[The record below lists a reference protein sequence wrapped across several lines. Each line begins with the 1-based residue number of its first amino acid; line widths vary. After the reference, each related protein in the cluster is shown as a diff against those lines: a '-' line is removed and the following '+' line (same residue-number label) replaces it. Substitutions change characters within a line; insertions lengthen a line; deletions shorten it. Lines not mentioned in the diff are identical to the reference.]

1 MSAAP
6 GSVTWLRT
14 LLVFPTELKP
24 DVAAAALSSVALMN
38 RRGIVMIETTAE
50 PGRISH
56 HLITDDPNTDL
67 AQSSLTSAVP
77 GLRVEDRPLDHP
89 DLSRGIELKLSSHD
103 RALRT
108 DAPESISLSLLSAMQ
123 GLKSGEQIRLQWIV
137 RPARGVRP
145 AQKPGRTPPPPPPGS
160 LTRLLG
166 SPNNPADGQKEALA
180 KRARPLMQAIGRI
193 AVTAA
198 TRPRQRQLI
207 GRCLSAVGSANRPG
221 VGVRYRLLPAGEV
234 ARRVN
239 RRQVPWLIWP
249 MLVNID
255 ELVGLL
261 GWPIG
266 NVPLPGLERGHA
278 RVLPVSGRI
287 PSTGAVLADSNQAGR
302 PRPIAISSKDR
313 LQHLHVIGPTGS
325 GKSYLLA
332 NLALQDITAGSSVI
346 VIDPKG
352 DLVDDILDRVH
363 QRDASRIVVLDP
375 TEADRPVG
383 LNLLQASGETREL
396 LVESIVSVFHELYR
410 SFWGPRS
417 DDILRAALTTLVS
430 APTPYTI
437 CEVPS
442 LLADTR
448 FRRHVLQNQA
458 NRDPVLASFW
468 QWYEAMSD
476 GERTQAIGPV
486 LNKLRAF
493 TMRPRL
499 RNVVGQT
506 NGLRM
511 AEVMAKRQVLL
522 VKLNSGLLGRD
533 AAQLFGSLLVAQLWQ
548 ASLQR
553 VVVPQAQRHPVMVT
567 IDEVQDFLRL
577 PVDVGDM
584 LAQARGLGVGLT
596 LAHQHLGQL
605 PSGLKAGV
613 MANAR
618 SRVMFRVGPDDARDL
633 STDLA
638 PHLDRQDLE
647 GLRAYE
653 VALRLSVNGSIQP
666 PTTGVTRDLP
676 TAAAGQAAQ
685 LIQQSSKRF
694 GTAVDEIQ
702 QAMAERQLTTK
713 TASAGRE
720 LGDQRA
726 ATGRQRLDTN
736 SNERRNP

>member
-1 MSAAP
+1 MSPAP
-6 GSVTWLRT
+6 GAVTWRRSRLI
-14 LLVFPTELKP
+14 FPTELKP
-24 DVAAAALSSVALMN
+24 DAAVQALSSVALMN
-38 RRGIVMIETTAE
+38 RRGVVMIETTAQAGE
-50 PGRISH
+50 ISH
-56 HLITDDPNTDL
+56 HLITDDPHTDL
-67 AQSSLTSAVP
+67 AQSSLISAVP
-77 GLRVEDRPLDHP
+77 GLRVEEEALDRPS
-89 DLSRGIELKLSSHD
+89 LSRGIELKLSSHE

-108 DAPESISLSLLSAMQ
+108 DAPETISLSLLAALQ
-123 GLKSGEQIRLQWIV
+123 GLKSDEQIRLQWIV
-137 RPARGVRP
+137 RPARNVRP
-145 AQKPGRTPPPPPPGS
+145 AQKPARTPPPPPPGS
-160 LTRLLG
+160 LARLLG
-166 SPNNPADGQKEALA
+166 SPNNPADAQKEALA
-180 KRARPLMQAIGRI
+180 KRSRPLVQAVGRI

-207 GRCLSAVGSANRPG
+207 GRCLSAAGSANRPG
-221 VGVRYRLLPAGEV
+221 VGVRYRWLPASEV

-239 RRQVPWLIWP
+239 LRLVPWLVWP
-249 MLVNID
+249 MLLNTD

-266 NVPLPGLERGHA
+266 SVPVPGLERGHA
-278 RVLPVSGRI
+278 RVLPVSGSI
-287 PSTGAVLADSNQAGR
+287 PNKGVVLADSNQAGR
-302 PRPIAISSKDR
+302 PRPIALSPKDR

-332 NLALQDITAGSSVI
+332 NLALQDIAAGHSVI

-352 DLVDDILDRVH
+352 DLIDDILDRVS
-363 QRDASRIVVLDP
+363 QRDAGRVIVLDP
-375 TEADRPVG
+375 TEAGRPVG
-383 LNLLQASGETREL
+383 LNLLQASGETQEL

-430 APTPYTI
+430 SPAPYTL

-442 LLADTR
+442 LLADGR
-448 FRRHVLQNQA
+448 FRRHVLQSQQS
-458 NRDPVLASFW
+458 RDPVLASFW
-468 QWYEAMSD
+468 QWYEGVSD

-506 NGLRM
+506 DGLRI
-511 AEVMAKRQVLL
+511 ADVMAKRQVLL

-553 VVVPQAQRHPVMVT
+553 VVVSQANRHPVMVT

-605 PSGLKAGV
+605 PSALKAGV
-613 MANAR
+613 LANAR
-618 SRVMFRVGPDDARDL
+618 SRIMFRVGPDDARDL
-633 STDLA
+633 ATDLG
-638 PHLDRQDLE
+638 PHLSRQDLE

-676 TAAAGQAAQ
+676 TGTVGQAVK
-685 LIQQSSKRF
+685 LIQQSAQRF
-694 GTAVDEIQ
+694 GTPVEEIQ
-702 QAMAERQLTTK
+702 AAMAERQLATK
-713 TASAGRE
+713 TAPPGRELVSPRAPAGRE
-720 LGDQRA
+720 R
-726 ATGRQRLDTN
+726 THIN
-736 SNERRNP
+736 ESERRNP